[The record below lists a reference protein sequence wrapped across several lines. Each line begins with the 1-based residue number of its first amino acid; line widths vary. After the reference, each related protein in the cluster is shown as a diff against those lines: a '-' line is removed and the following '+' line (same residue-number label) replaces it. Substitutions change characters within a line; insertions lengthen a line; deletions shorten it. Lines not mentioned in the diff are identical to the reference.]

1 MSNLGNIN
9 KSLKGIFGLN
19 SSLKSRLL
27 ELKKERNKNKR
38 KRNIKNIIASK
49 GNTTKV
55 GPNKVN
61 KKTNKSVFSPK
72 SKNIII
78 NFKAKK

>member
-1 MSNLGNIN
+1 MPNLANIT

-19 SSLKSRLL
+19 SSLKSKLL

-38 KRNIKNIIASK
+38 RRNAENLIASK

-55 GPNKVN
+55 TTNKVN
-61 KKTNKSVFSPK
+61 KKN
-72 SKNIII
+72 
-78 NFKAKK
+78 